1 MKVIFN
7 SSNKHPLYTFL
18 ALSELVLDH
27 AKVKIL
33 LISSHFLVVFLVYL
47 ICQFIDTLMFWYIKV
62 AQVMQICVKI
72 QFIISRPRFIYV
84 ISGPRFIYA
93 WFLVLEFWNFK
104 CFNASRKYN
113 FRLLLDGFLDVT
125 YWNVVK
131 CVWNFN
137 QWCNAL

>member
-1 MKVIFN
+1 MAGADSGLILGCCKILQKTLNIEMMYYAKKLKIHQEARRYSFDYNKGADLKVIFN

-33 LISSHFLVVFLVYL
+33 LILLHFLVVFLVYL
-47 ICQFIDTLMFWYIKV
+47 ICQFIDTLMFWYIKG

-93 WFLVLEFWNFK
+93 
-104 CFNASRKYN
+104 
-113 FRLLLDGFLDVT
+113 
-125 YWNVVK
+125 
-131 CVWNFN
+131 
-137 QWCNAL
+137 